1 MKNCCLLRLKSVAGV
16 MADAFAAPFVA
27 ATITSESQ
35 IIKHQICNLQFTVQ
49 YSKPSSFANFL
60 SANLLIHIFK
70 LIQKDIFDVKKW
82 TILSANWGFTVQ
94 NGRTDLQRKT
104 TETWMSQGIAEIG
117 HFRKSLGI
125 SCRKQTPFARA

>member
-1 MKNCCLLRLKSVAGV
+1 

-82 TILSANWGFTVQ
+82 TILY
-94 NGRTDLQRKT
+94 LQIQDSRSKM
-104 TETWMSQGIAEIG
+104 EERIYSEKRLKHECRRELQ
-117 HFRKSLGI
+117 KSGI
-125 SCRKQTPFARA
+125 SGNP